1 MCKALFSSILYRY
14 VINRVKRGRKKGS
27 DVQWR
32 ENSPE
37 EKDLGVLVDERFI
50 PPIAGG
56 LELDGIKG
64 PFQPKPFYDSVITA
78 AQDVRVAQ
86 VLAWQAAC

>member
-32 ENSPE
+32 ENSSE

-50 PPIAGG
+50 VSW
-56 LELDGIKG
+56 
-64 PFQPKPFYDSVITA
+64 QC
-78 AQDVRVAQ
+78 
-86 VLAWQAAC
+86 VL